1 MQTRVEQWS
10 LNEGGIRIHPSVAYV
25 DGYYSLIITTLMQS
39 HLGYG
44 YFFYFFS
51 FELELK
57 DFLLTGLECVWS
69 AELLAST
76 GGEVD
81 DHSDTRAGE
90 GRS

>member
-1 MQTRVEQWS
+1 MQIRVEQWS
-10 LNEGGIRIHPSVAYV
+10 LNEGGIRTHPSVAYV
-25 DGYYSLIITTLMQS
+25 DGYYSLIITSLMQS
-39 HLGYG
+39 CLGYG
-44 YFFYFFS
+44 YFFFS

-57 DFLLTGLECVWS
+57 DYLLTGLECVWS

-81 DHSDTRAGE
+81 DHSDSRAGE

>member
-1 MQTRVEQWS
+1 
-10 LNEGGIRIHPSVAYV
+10 
-25 DGYYSLIITTLMQS
+25 MQS
-39 HLGYG
+39 YLGYG
-44 YFFYFFS
+44 YFFFS

-57 DFLLTGLECVWS
+57 DYLLTGLECVWS

-81 DHSDTRAGE
+81 DHSDSRAGE